1 MADQA
6 VIYGGSGAGADSGAS
21 SGSGSGVGGRG
32 ADARLGV
39 PGRAGWTLGLFRGV
53 ATLYALA
60 AVAQPFLAGLFL
72 SGSFSALKA
81 HEVTGQAV
89 GGLGVLTLGCAL
101 LLWRLRGASR
111 AVVGMSAGVLVA
123 VALELFLGYDRS
135 LALHVP
141 LGVGIVAGVVRLAL
155 FSWRGAER

>member
-6 VIYGGSGAGADSGAS
+6 VIYGGAGADSGA
-21 SGSGSGVGGRG
+21 GSGVGGAGG
-32 ADARLGV
+32 ASPRLGV

-89 GGLGVLTLGCAL
+89 GGLGILTLICAI
-101 LLWRLRGASR
+101 LLWRVGGGPVA
-111 AVVGMSAGVLVA
+111 AVRISGGLLVGVVLQI
-123 VALELFLGYDRS
+123 LLGYDRL

-141 LGVGIVAGVVRLAL
+141 LGVALVAGIGRLGFFA
-155 FSWRGAER
+155 WRQAGK

>member
-6 VIYGGSGAGADSGAS
+6 VIYGGAGADSGA
-21 SGSGSGVGGRG
+21 GSGAGG
-32 ADARLGV
+32 ASPRLGV

-89 GGLGVLTLGCAL
+89 GGLGALTLVCAI

-123 VALELFLGYDRS
+123 VVLELFLGYQRS

-155 FSWRGAER
+155 LSWRGTAR

>member
-6 VIYGGSGAGADSGAS
+6 VIYGGSGAESGPGA
-21 SGSGSGVGGRG
+21 GSGSGVEGRG
-32 ADARLGV
+32 GAGARLGV
-39 PGRAGWTLGLFRGV
+39 PGQAGWTLGLFRGV

-89 GGLGVLTLGCAL
+89 GGLGLLTLVCAI

-123 VALELFLGYDRS
+123 VVLELFLGYDRS

-155 FSWRGAER
+155 LSWRGDER